1 MHEALITLR
10 QRRGFQPRA
19 APTGSRLA
27 RRASDSGAIEE
38 RWCGAAERASP
49 RRGAP
54 KRGAGRA
61 PRVAWGGPGRP
72 DPPGGGGR
80 GAGVELAGRA
90 RGGDGGRGRGGA
102 GPGAPPDGA
111 VRGGAGRR
119 APGPS
124 AARGRP
130 PRRSPPGSG
139 AASLPRR
146 GAVRRRMEPRPRD
159 GHSCGRDAASRRR
172 GAEERARS
180 GARRGRQV
188 GRRGAGGGKSSA
200 RAERPSAAGC
210 PAPLPPRAALR
221 GGRAAAA
228 RCAGLRGSAHLP
240 ARLPC
245 FILPFQMRCC
255 SRRAFA
261 ASPQADVSAPGGS

>member
-90 RGGDGGRGRGGA
+90 RGGDGGRWRGGA

-188 GRRGAGGGKSSA
+188 GRRGAGGGGRA
-200 RAERPSAAGC
+200 RRGRSGHPPPGAPHRSH
-210 PAPLPPRAALR
+210 PAPRSAEDGRPRRGVPGCAAPLTFPPDSPALFSLS
-221 GGRAAAA
+221 
-228 RCAGLRGSAHLP
+228 RCVAVPVEPSPLRP
-240 ARLPC
+240 RP
-245 FILPFQMRCC
+245 M
-255 SRRAFA
+255 
-261 ASPQADVSAPGGS
+261 